1 MTPPETIVPPEPQ
14 GPAPPSAASS
24 EAAAGSPEVAAGTP
38 EAAASPEVAARPQ
51 IVAFERLV
59 GEIERVFD
67 PQSSSRAQL
76 EQPLAA
82 VRAGVETMAES
93 PEAAPVVAAA
103 IDDLEDVLEAL
114 MRVAGW
120 PRAAG

>member
-14 GPAPPSAASS
+14 GPAPPSVSSTAASP
-24 EAAAGSPEVAAGTP
+24 EA
-38 EAAASPEVAARPQ
+38 AAASPEAAAVSPEVVAGPQ

-59 GEIERVFD
+59 EEIERVFG